1 MDRARNNLPKHPH
14 PPRDDEPAL
23 SEDLVQLKDKVRRA
37 SEIPF
42 LVIDFSSVAHINSS
56 NLSQL
61 LRVRKEVVARD
72 GKIKIT
78 GLSDAIWAV
87 FLTTALDK
95 LFDFAA
101 DLPSALAG
109 LQIGE

>member
-1 MDRARNNLPKHPH
+1 MAIEQWSENIWLIQLDN
-14 PPRDDEPAL
+14 EPAL
-23 SEDLVQLKDKVRRA
+23 SEDLIQLKDKVRRA
-37 SEIPF
+37 DETPF
-42 LVIDFSSVAHINSS
+42 LVIDFGSVTHINSS

-78 GLSDAIWAV
+78 GLSDSIWAV

-95 LFDFAA
+95 IFDFAA
-101 DLPSALAG
+101 DLPTALAG